1 MRPSKHPVKR
11 RHHPARHSGNAK
23 RAYPPAAWRDRHR
36 HSGTH
41 RRRPHHR
48 AVRRAQSREALA
60 YGAGDH
66 PAPLSLRRPGAETKR
81 LDLAALEVDTT
92 MTEDH
97 LTGLVTEVFGL

>member
-1 MRPSKHPVKR
+1 
-11 RHHPARHSGNAK
+11 
-23 RAYPPAAWRDRHR
+23 PAAWRDRHR

-97 LTGLVTEVFGL
+97 LTGLVTEVFGLGPRTRHHQSRSGRRGLATCAG